1 MDAAPLWS
9 DRARRKGLRA
19 RGRSPR
25 AESGHLARA
34 RDAGRDC
41 ECPFDLAF
49 ATLMSGDG
57 GAARAVFADSLR
69 RNRDLGWNENVMY
82 CLVGIAGADVGLGL
96 PERAARL
103 LGAVFAVSETMDIAR
118 IRDRYANE
126 VE

>member
-1 MDAAPLWS
+1 
-9 DRARRKGLRA
+9 
-19 RGRSPR
+19 
-25 AESGHLARA
+25 
-34 RDAGRDC
+34 
-41 ECPFDLAF
+41 
-49 ATLMSGDG
+49 MSGDG

-126 VE
+126 VEARTAADARAQLGAERYEAAVAAGRELDLEAAIEYALGSVD